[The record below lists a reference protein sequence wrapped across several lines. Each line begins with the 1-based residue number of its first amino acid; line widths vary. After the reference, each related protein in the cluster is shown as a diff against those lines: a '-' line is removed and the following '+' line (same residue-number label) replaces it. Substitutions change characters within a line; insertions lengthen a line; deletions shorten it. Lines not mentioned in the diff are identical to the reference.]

1 MQSNI
6 RHLENQV
13 INLMQTKTSQEQSI
27 NDYKV
32 KRGENEEKIKKLS
45 KDLEENKEKLEAAE
59 QVMEIFDILL
69 EHFLFSI

>member
-32 KRGENEEKIKKLS
+32 KQCENKEKIKKLS
-45 KDLEENKEKLEAAE
+45 KGLEENKEKLEEAE
-59 QVMEIFDILL
+59 QVMEII
-69 EHFLFSI
+69 